1 MNSYIDTKSYEDHV
15 SEAKPTGG
23 YEHIV
28 QRVLANERSHWSH
41 SIYTG
46 EYSYYPVT
54 KGRIEYSIHQN
65 NLLIKSLKDKIDKM
79 REKIDNT
86 KDRMSELVEKKLENS
101 SDMKILQST
110 FEKIPEFEEQIN
122 EWIQEILYTEDQN
135 LIENE
140 KLHDYNYAEYVG
152 SFEYNGIK
160 RAQYEYKKTHDIEY
174 LRKAVHYVCE
184 HADKLRY
191 GSKYIAP
198 YPGHLLDKSNSPF
211 SLEETE
217 IINRIAMNDSMS
229 AW

>member
-15 SEAKPTGG
+15 LETIPTGG
-23 YEHIV
+23 YEHII
-28 QRVLANERSHWSH
+28 RSILANEASHWENSTY
-41 SIYTG
+41 SG

-54 KGRIEYSIHQN
+54 KGRIEHSIYQN
-65 NLLIKSLKDKIDKM
+65 NLLIRSLKDKIDKM
-79 REKIDNT
+79 RDKIENT
-86 KDRMSELVEKKLENS
+86 KDKMSELIEKKLENS

-135 LIENE
+135 IIENQ
-140 KLHDYNYAEYVG
+140 KLQDYNYSEYVG

-160 RAQYEYKKTHDIEY
+160 RAQYDYKKNRDLTY
-174 LRKAVHYVCE
+174 LRKAVHYICS
-184 HADKLRY
+184 HADKLRH

-211 SLEETE
+211 SPEETE
-217 IINRIAMNDSMS
+217 RMNRIAMNDSLS